1 LSIVYVT
8 DSHLLIKL
16 KYYLKFVLYE
26 VKYCFDMACI
36 LHHSFS
42 LEVMLWSYGPTVPVH
57 TWHRTLPE
65 EWYNAASYPSWYTG
79 RSHMHCIHMHSLKCL
94 QMLMTWSDYT
104 TWCSSSRGDGILY
117 IIVIGFYIWKYYSCQ
132 LKLL

>member
-1 LSIVYVT
+1 VT

-42 LEVMLWSYGPTVPVH
+42 LEVML
-57 TWHRTLPE
+57 
-65 EWYNAASYPSWYTG
+65 
-79 RSHMHCIHMHSLKCL
+79 
-94 QMLMTWSDYT
+94 
-104 TWCSSSRGDGILY
+104 
-117 IIVIGFYIWKYYSCQ
+117 
-132 LKLL
+132 